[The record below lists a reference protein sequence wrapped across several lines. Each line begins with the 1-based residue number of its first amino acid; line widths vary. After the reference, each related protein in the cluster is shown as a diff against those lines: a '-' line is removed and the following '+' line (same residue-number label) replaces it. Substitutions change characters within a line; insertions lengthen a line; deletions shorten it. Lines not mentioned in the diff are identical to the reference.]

1 MICIK
6 KIQKKILNINHLPKV
21 SVFHQS
27 IFDVNLQ
34 SSYEKVF
41 FFFIILLVRYI
52 IKGVNMKSI

>member
-41 FFFIILLVRYI
+41 FFYNII
-52 IKGVNMKSI
+52 S